1 MPKCKDCGGETKY
14 YDSVNRRILLEDRKI
29 VYISVERYRC
39 KTCKKIHR
47 VSDKIVPYKHY
58 AKEVIEKAKEDSVY
72 IYPSDMTKWRW
83 SQDFQLL

>member
-1 MPKCKDCGGETKY
+1 MVCPDCGGETVV
-14 YDSVNRRILLEDRKI
+14 YDVVSRRILLEDRKK

-39 KTCKKIHR
+39 KSCKRIHR

-58 AKEVIEKAKEDSVY
+58 AKEVIEKAKDPSVY

-83 SQDFQLL
+83 SHEKHSP